1 MLKYQYD
8 ISLQYD
14 FLIKNLGFMN
24 KNVVQAKFCE
34 QMMWSSDRQMIVR
47 SGLSP
52 ISAVDR
58 TR

>member
-1 MLKYQYD
+1 MSKYQYD

-24 KNVVQAKFCE
+24 NNAVQVKFCE
-34 QMMWSSDRQMIVR
+34 QIMWSIDRQMIVR